1 MVKPVARA
9 TTPTLAAGNKLA
21 FAGHVL
27 THFIRCPQ
35 GGRSSMLPNLPH
47 SRQQRFTVGG
57 LPPKTCR
64 QLGFTL
70 IELLVVMAL
79 VAIGSSLV
87 VLNLRDAPQQKLN
100 QEADRLVAVLENAKA
115 QARSR
120 STPMVWRSDAQGFT
134 LRSLPL
140 QGPPLQTMTWLH
152 PGTQVQ
158 PAEWVISAEPV
169 QAAMQFQLMLNGGS
183 LLLKSDGV
191 QAFKVQP

>member
-1 MVKPVARA
+1 M
-9 TTPTLAAGNKLA
+9 
-21 FAGHVL
+21 
-27 THFIRCPQ
+27 
-35 GGRSSMLPNLPH
+35 
-47 SRQQRFTVGG
+47 
-57 LPPKTCR
+57 
-64 QLGFTL
+64 
-70 IELLVVMAL
+70 
-79 VAIGSSLV
+79 AIGSSLV
-87 VLNLRDAPQQKLN
+87 VLSLRDTPQQKLN

>member
-1 MVKPVARA
+1 MAKPVAKA
-9 TTPTLAAGNKLA
+9 KTPTSAVGNDAALALTFMRITLPVGSQRPMISNK
-21 FAGHVL
+21 
-27 THFIRCPQ
+27 P
-35 GGRSSMLPNLPH
+35 
-47 SRQQRFTVGG
+47 RQQ
-57 LPPKTCR
+57 
-64 QLGFTL
+64 GFTL

-87 VLNLRDAPQQKLN
+87 VLSLRDTPQQKLN

>member
-1 MVKPVARA
+1 M
-9 TTPTLAAGNKLA
+9 
-21 FAGHVL
+21 
-27 THFIRCPQ
+27 RCPQ
-35 GGRSSMLPNLPH
+35 GVKSSALPNLLQRG
-47 SRQQRFTVGG
+47 SQRFTVDMS
-57 LPPKTCR
+57 PQKTWH

-87 VLNLRDAPQQKLN
+87 VLSLRDAPQQKLN

>member
-1 MVKPVARA
+1 
-9 TTPTLAAGNKLA
+9 
-21 FAGHVL
+21 
-27 THFIRCPQ
+27 
-35 GGRSSMLPNLPH
+35 
-47 SRQQRFTVGG
+47 
-57 LPPKTCR
+57 
-64 QLGFTL
+64 
-70 IELLVVMAL
+70 MAL

-120 STPMVWRSDAQGFT
+120 STPLLWRADAQGFT

-169 QAAMQFQLMLNGGS
+169 QAAMQFQLSLHGGS
-183 LLLKSDGV
+183 FAPCRKRRAMEVACALALQTCRLGASRSSRCWWRWRFCPS
-191 QAFKVQP
+191 A